1 MLKREGIDKLCAAV
15 MALAVVLTLIF
26 MNGKTVGPTP
36 AFSTPGYETRL
47 FDKSRFHTIDI
58 LIDDW
63 QAFLDT
69 ALEEQY
75 STCTIM
81 IVRE

>member
-26 MNGKTVGPTP
+26 MNGGTLGLTP
-36 AFSTPGYETRL
+36 AFFTPGYETRL